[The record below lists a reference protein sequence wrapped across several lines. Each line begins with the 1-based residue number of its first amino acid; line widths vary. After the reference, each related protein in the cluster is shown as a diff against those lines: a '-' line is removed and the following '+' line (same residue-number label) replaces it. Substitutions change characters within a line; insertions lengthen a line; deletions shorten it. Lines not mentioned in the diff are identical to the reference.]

1 MAGGR
6 PGAGGGGRPGGGMG
20 GGRTGG
26 GHTPGGGS
34 RPGGG
39 TRPGGMG
46 NVSGRSGGMGS
57 PAGGMG
63 GGMRGPGMGGM
74 GGPGM
79 GGPRPPRRR
88 GMCMGGGFGGF
99 RRRMFPAGGGCG
111 LGCGGIVLA
120 AVIVIVVVVLLIS
133 SLVNGL
139 FGGNRNN
146 SSYEDNYS
154 YTDYAA
160 SSGTAAK
167 SSRTKL
173 ESGIAFDSDCITDE
187 LDWLDDI
194 LATGK
199 SLETFYD
206 LTGVQPYVYFK
217 SYDASL
223 ENKSEKADY
232 AEEWYAENIDNEY
245 TFLYVYF
252 AEEESSE
259 DVGYMY
265 YVNGSEVDEIMD
277 SDAIDIFWDYV
288 DEYWYSDLST
298 DEMLTE
304 IFTSTAEAIM

>member
-34 RPGGG
+34 RPGAGTGG
-39 TRPGGMG
+39 SRPGG
-46 NVSGRSGGMGS
+46 GMGG
-57 PAGGMG
+57 PG

-79 GGPRPPRRR
+79 GGMRGPGMGGPRPPRRR
-88 GMCMGGGFGGF
+88 GMCMGGGF

-120 AVIVIVVVVLLIS
+120 AVIVIIIVVLLIS

-139 FGGNRNN
+139 FGGSKNN
-146 SSYEDNYS
+146 SSYEENYS
-154 YTDYAA
+154 YTGNASGSSSTA
-160 SSGTAAK
+160 SSAK

-194 LATGK
+194 SATGK

-217 SYDASL
+217 AYDSSL
-223 ENKSEKADY
+223 DSKSEKADF
-232 AEEWYAENIDNEY
+232 AEDWYNDNIDNEY

-259 DVGYMY
+259 EVGYMY
-265 YVNGSEVDEIMD
+265 YVNGSEVDAVMD
-277 SDAIDIFWDYV
+277 SDAIDVFWDYV

-298 DEMLTE
+298 DDMLTE